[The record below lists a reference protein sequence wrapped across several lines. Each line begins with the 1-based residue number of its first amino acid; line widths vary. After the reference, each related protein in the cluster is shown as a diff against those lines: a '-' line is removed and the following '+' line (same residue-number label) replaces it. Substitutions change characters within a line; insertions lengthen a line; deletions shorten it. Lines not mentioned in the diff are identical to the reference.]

1 MNSSKSKSANNMKS
15 NIDYANTDDTGKVDA
30 SKTDSESKKTTFSI
44 SKVGNFPDWYERALD
59 VGDMVD
65 ARYPIKGMY
74 IWKPYGYKTL
84 KFMLNTLSDLL
95 DNTGHN
101 EEYFP
106 MLVPESVFGK
116 EGDFLK
122 GFTGEAYVVTKAGTE
137 DLPEKLYVRPTSE
150 TAIYESV
157 RPWIRSFSDLP
168 MKLYQTVN
176 IFRHE
181 TKQTKPML
189 RLREISKFNEAHTFH
204 ATAEEAEK
212 QIKEGLKIYGE
223 FFNKLMIPFIV
234 VKTPSWDTFAGAV
247 YNYDMM
253 SVMPDGKAIEL
264 ASVINLGTKFAK
276 AFGLTYRNK
285 DNKSEYVHQTC
296 YGVSEREL
304 GVLLSI
310 HGDDRGLIIPPII
323 APIQVVIVPVLK
335 KNSEAEIQK
344 AAEDLKAKLVSSG
357 IRAEVD
363 FRDKGVGD
371 KYYEWEAKGVPIR
384 IEIGTNELKANK
396 LVVFRRDKFTK
407 ETVDAHTVSSH
418 IIKLMNEI
426 TGNLEATSQE
436 YFKNR
441 IINYKTVAKLKE
453 KYTER
458 RGMVSLPWCGKEEC
472 GKKLEA
478 DIGIPTIGS
487 DESHKTDEP
496 CAACDGKG
504 HNVNLFFGR
513 TY

>member
-1 MNSSKSKSANNMKS
+1 MNG
-15 NIDYANTDDTGKVDA
+15 NIDHANTKGTDKPDA
-30 SKTDSESKKTTFSI
+30 SKADSESKKTTFSI
-44 SKVGNFPDWYERALD
+44 NRVNNFPDWYERALD
-59 VGDMVD
+59 VGDMID
-65 ARYPIKGMY
+65 SRYPIKGMY

-84 KFMLNTLSDLL
+84 KLMLNLLSDLL

-101 EEYFP
+101 EAYFP

-116 EGDFLK
+116 ERDFLK
-122 GFTGEAYVVTKAGTE
+122 GFTGEAFVVTKAGTE

-176 IFRHE
+176 VFRYE

-189 RLREISKFNEAHTFH
+189 RLREVSKFNEAHTFH

-212 QIKEGLKIYGE
+212 QVKEGLKIYGE

-276 AFGLTYRNK
+276 AFNLTYRNK
-285 DNKSEYVHQTC
+285 DNKAEYVHQTC

-310 HGDDRGLIIPPII
+310 HGDNRGLIIPPII
-323 APIQVVIVPVLK
+323 APIQVIIVPVLK
-335 KNSEAEIQK
+335 KNNETKVQK
-344 AAEDLKAKLVSSG
+344 AAEDLKAKLISSG

-363 FRDKGVGD
+363 LRDKGVGD

-384 IEIGTNELKANK
+384 IEIGINELETDK

-407 ETVDAHTVSSH
+407 EGVDIRTISSR
-418 IIKLMNEI
+418 ITKLMDEI
-426 TGNLEATSQE
+426 TENLRATSQE
-436 YFKNR
+436 YLKNR
-441 IINYKTVAKLKE
+441 IIHYKSVAELKE

-458 RGMVSLPWCGKEEC
+458 RGMVSLPWCRNEAC
-472 GKKLEA
+472 GKKLET
-478 DIGIPTIGS
+478 DIGIPTIGY
-487 DESHKTDEP
+487 DESHEIGEP
-496 CAACDGKG
+496 CAACGNKG
-504 HNVNLFFGR
+504 HNVNLLFGR